1 MTPEPARLELTE
13 DALAQLITTYVQHHT
28 AAVSQDQR
36 RQRHRTAAGPVGD
49 PASVERA
56 ACWLRMVSIV
66 EIYVEALLKQLD
78 GERTGRAARGWAD
91 VTAALKQRHDVGLHA
106 IAMWDE
112 LDACF
117 LVRNAI
123 AHGLGRFTAKQI
135 ETGVPRKTRVLGV
148 PVRDGM
154 VVITAASLDR
164 CSQICQQFVAA
175 LDGHPR
181 VVDHSH
187 RR

>member
-1 MTPEPARLELTE
+1 MTPDPARLEITE
-13 DALAQLITTYVQHHT
+13 DTLAQLITTYVQHHT
-28 AAVSQDQR
+28 AAANYDRR
-36 RQRHRTAAGPVGD
+36 RQRHRTTAGPMGD

-91 VTAALKQRHDVGLHA
+91 VTAALKQRHDIDLHA
-106 IAMWDE
+106 IASWDK

-117 LVRNAI
+117 LVRNAV

-135 ETGVPRKTRVLGV
+135 ETAVPRKIRILGV

-154 VVITAASLDR
+154 VAITAESLDG
-164 CSQICQQFVAA
+164 CSRICQQFVAA

-181 VVDHSH
+181 IVTRS
-187 RR
+187 RSR